1 MKQQLFKEYLIK
13 YLWQPLLGIV
23 ISLLLTSIAWIFRE
37 LLIPSNILLIY
48 LLGVFF
54 VAIQFGLFSS
64 IIASLSS
71 AAAFAFFFA
80 PPIFSLK
87 IYDFDNLLGLSIML
101 VVAVMTSNLTEN
113 LRVKSKL
120 IENKEH
126 KASALYQLS
135 KDLSEAKTEKEITI
149 SAVIHIYSEFK
160 KLNIFLFPDNNGKL
174 YYPNET
180 PLNISLQGVDL
191 NVANWVFNHGQL
203 AGNNYETLPN
213 ELFSYLPL
221 NCTLGTL
228 GVLVIEAINLKTE
241 QQQFFDTFIQQIINS
256 IERAKLAEQAKEATV
271 KMQTEALRNSLLS
284 SISHDL
290 RNPLAVIIGAANT
303 LEIED
308 EQLTTQN
315 RKKLAHAIGEEA
327 QHISDLTTK
336 ILEMAKLEA
345 GEVLLNKQWY
355 TPEEIIGS
363 ALHCLNKKLQ
373 YRQINLHIAQN
384 LALIYVDAVLLQQV
398 IVNLIDNADKY
409 SPVEQAIDIF
419 VESSDLDLI
428 ISVADRGSSIPES
441 LQEKIF
447 DKFFQIHTE
456 SAQSGVG
463 LGLSICRAIINAHGG
478 EIHAINR
485 KDGGLIIKF
494 NLPVLE
500 SPPNMDLEE

>member
-1 MKQQLFKEYLIK
+1 MKNKLFKEYLIK
-13 YLWQPLLGIV
+13 YLWQPLIGIV
-23 ISLLLTSIAWIFRE
+23 ISLLLTSIAWFFRE

-54 VAIQFGLFSS
+54 VAIQFGIFSS
-64 IIASLSS
+64 IIASISS
-71 AAAFAFFFA
+71 ALAFAYYFA
-80 PPIFSLK
+80 PPIFSVK

-101 VVAVMTSNLTEN
+101 VVAIMTSNLTEN
-113 LRVKSKL
+113 LRLKSKL

-126 KASALYQLS
+126 RATALYQLS
-135 KDLSEAKTEKEITI
+135 KDLSEARTEKEIII
-149 SAVIHIYSEFK
+149 SAATHIYNEFQ
-160 KLNIFLFPDNNGKL
+160 KLNTLLFPDSHGKL
-174 YYPNET
+174 YYPNEK
-180 PLNISLQGVDL
+180 PLNISLQAVDL
-191 NVANWVFNHGQL
+191 NIVNWVFNHGQT
-203 AGNNYETLPN
+203 AGNNSETLPN
-213 ELFSYLPL
+213 ELFSYIPL

-256 IERAKLAEQAKEATV
+256 LERTKLAEQAKEATV

-308 EQLTTQN
+308 EQLTQQN
-315 RKKLAHAIGEEA
+315 RKKLAHAIAEEA

-345 GEVLLNKQWY
+345 GEVALNKQWY

-363 ALHCLNKKLQ
+363 ALHCLDKKLQ
-373 YRQINLHIAQN
+373 YRKINLHIADN
-384 LALIYVDAVLLQQV
+384 PALIHVDAVLLQQV
-398 IVNLIDNADKY
+398 MINLIDNADKY
-409 SPVEQAIDIF
+409 SPVEKVIDIF
-419 VESSDLDLI
+419 VESNESDLI
-428 ISVADRGSSIPES
+428 ISVVDRGFGIPEN
-441 LQEKIF
+441 LLEKVF
-447 DKFFQIHTE
+447 DKFFQIHIE

-478 EIHAINR
+478 EIHANNC
-485 KDGGLIIKF
+485 KDCGFFIKF
-494 NLPVLE
+494 NLPILE
-500 SPPNMDLEE
+500 KQPNIDLEE